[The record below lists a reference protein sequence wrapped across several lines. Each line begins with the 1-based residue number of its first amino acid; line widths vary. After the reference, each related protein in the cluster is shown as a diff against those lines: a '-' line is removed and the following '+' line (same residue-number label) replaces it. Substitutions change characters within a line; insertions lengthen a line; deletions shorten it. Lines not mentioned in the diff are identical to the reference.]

1 MIKQTALINK
11 SVAHALKPYKRTR
24 TLDTICKR
32 PFFAQ
37 QRIAVCRG
45 NTSFELER
53 EGCCHSKPHFS
64 TKYNKKEHCEASVQ
78 KIRVPLVTIVI
89 QNNNNTNQICK
100 PFQSYAAGLGYHS
113 LKILSN
119 AKLSKTEQ
127 CWGNNAPM
135 LMAHTFLEMPR
146 TTSGN

>member
-1 MIKQTALINK
+1 MHSSHIKGREHQILYVNGHFLLSTELP
-11 SVAHALKPYKRTR
+11 SVEATPL
-24 TLDTICKR
+24 
-32 PFFAQ
+32 
-37 QRIAVCRG
+37 
-45 NTSFELER
+45 FELER

-64 TKYNKKEHCEASVQ
+64 TKYNKQKHCEASVQ